1 MKVGASAFSIES
13 SDRCKERLHSCILSN
28 DGFKNS
34 QLMIMAVKARPHL
47 FVKNVHSIIEEQCG
61 DRNERKRPGNRVF
74 FVLETIS

>member
-47 FVKNVHSIIEEQCG
+47 FVKNVHSTIEEQG
-61 DRNERKRPGNRVF
+61 KRPGNRVF
-74 FVLETIS
+74 FLETIS